1 MKRQNIQI
9 PKNKI
14 SEYEMVLK
22 IGVTNMKGCELG
34 KEMVR
39 CCPGTP
45 LYAPLDVIFML
56 NKLYHLGFRNNYS
69 KKDK

>member
-1 MKRQNIQI
+1 
-9 PKNKI
+9 
-14 SEYEMVLK
+14 MVLK